1 MILKELLRK
10 NGIKIKA
17 LAKDKVIFYTPK
29 DAEKAQK
36 VLESKYDT
44 SIDSKNK
51 NALVIAQKR
60 RKDFKPK
67 KALKEETTSADIGG
81 ASEPIAYKKKEKG
94 ELFRRIV
101 NTKKGVKYD

>member
-36 VLESKYDT
+36 VLDAEYDT
-44 SIDSKNK
+44 SIDAKNK
-51 NALVIAQKR
+51 NSLIIAQKTQ
-60 RKDFKPK
+60 KTSKVKKP
-67 KALKEETTSADIGG
+67 LKEETTSADIGG
-81 ASEPIAYKKKEKG
+81 SSEPVAYKKKDKG
-94 ELFRRIV
+94 ELFRRLV
-101 NTKKGVKYD
+101 NSKKGV

>member
-36 VLESKYDT
+36 VLDAEYDT
-44 SIDSKNK
+44 IIDTKNK
-51 NALVIAQKR
+51 NSLIIAQKTQ
-60 RKDFKPK
+60 KTSKVKKP
-67 KALKEETTSADIGG
+67 LKEETTSADIGG
-81 ASEPIAYKKKEKG
+81 SSEPVAYKKKDKG
-94 ELFRRIV
+94 ELFRRLV
-101 NTKKGVKYD
+101 NSKKGV

>member
-17 LAKDKVIFYTPK
+17 LDKDKVIFYTPK

-36 VLESKYDT
+36 VLEVEYDT

-60 RKDFKPK
+60 RKDSKPK
-67 KALKEETTSADIGG
+67 KPLKEETTSADIGG

-94 ELFRRIV
+94 ELFRRLV
-101 NTKKGVKYD
+101 NTKKGVKI

>member
-36 VLESKYDT
+36 VLESEYDT

-51 NALVIAQKR
+51 NALVIAQKTN
-60 RKDFKPK
+60 KASKTKKPI
-67 KALKEETTSADIGG
+67 KEETTSADIGG

-94 ELFRRIV
+94 ELFRRLV
-101 NTKKGVKYD
+101 NTKKGVKI